1 MNRLTAWLGVVG
13 AILVGFLVALAGGD
27 GGNRWGALPVFAW
40 CVVIA
45 YAMQWLAFVPAWLS
59 RSEHFFDLTGSAT
72 YLAVMAVALVAASP
86 LHLRAGL
93 LAAMVAVWAMRLGL
107 FLHLRI
113 RRAGADRRFDRLKAQ
128 LPAFLMTWTLQ
139 GAWVSLACAPAL
151 AAITSRS
158 SLPGL
163 DGWLLA
169 GAALWL
175 AGFAMEVLADEQKR
189 RFRMRPE
196 NAERFIDTGL
206 WAWCRHPNYCG
217 EILLWCGVALVAAPA
232 LQGWQLATLL
242 SPLLIG
248 LQLTFVSGVP
258 LLDARARKRWGEDAA
273 YRRYRKRTPMLLP
286 LPPRR

>member
-1 MNRLTAWLGVVG
+1 MNRLTAWLGVGG
-13 AILVGFLVALAGGD
+13 AILVGLLVALAGGD
-27 GGNRWGALPVFAW
+27 GGSRWGALPVFAW
-40 CVVIA
+40 CVALA

-72 YLAVMAVALVAASP
+72 YLAVMGVALVAASP
-86 LHLRAGL
+86 VDLRTGL
-93 LAAMVAVWAMRLGL
+93 LAAMVALWAVRLGL
-107 FLHLRI
+107 FLFLRI
-113 RRAGADRRFDRLKAQ
+113 RRAGLDRRFDRLKAR

-151 AAITSRS
+151 AAITSPAS
-158 SLPGL
+158 APGL

-175 AGFAMEVLADEQKR
+175 AGLAIEVLADEQKR

-206 WAWCRHPNYCG
+206 WAWCRHPNYFG
-217 EILLWCGVALVAAPA
+217 EILLWCGVALIAVPA
-232 LQGWQLATLL
+232 LQGWQLAALL

-273 YRRYRKRTPMLLP
+273 YRRYRERTPMLLP